1 MILCERQIKI
11 LRALRLKRI
20 AAADM
25 FETFPNGQAIRMRL
39 MEAGLISFDGDYFQI
54 TLKGREV
61 CPNEDLSAA
70 IKPERIPMSQ
80 AGELFRKTP
89 KWQQK
94 QVELNKVELQRVEHK
109 EIDVTENKA
118 SEIKPRALQVLE
130 FIENNPNC
138 TSKQLNDAVDF
149 DSPNSYIRHHIKNK
163 KVIQQQTLGKKFTYV
178 LADGL
183 TATDV
188 YGQGVKNCGKK
199 DKQVDSAPVT
209 VETIGKVLDIPQLI
223 EQSENVEDTPVVFEY
238 EDEPQTNVGKGFRV
252 SYTSHDCLIVSGDDM
267 DFELNAQQTKQ
278 LIHFVEKVRMIR

>member
-1 MILCERQIKI
+1 MILCESQIKI

-25 FETFPNGQAIRMRL
+25 FETFPDGHAIRMRL
-39 MEAGLISFDGDYFQI
+39 MEAGFIAFDGDHFQI

-61 CPNEDLSAA
+61 CPNQDLSVA

-80 AGELFRKTP
+80 AGELFRRTP

-94 QVELNKVELQRVEHK
+94 EVELNKVELQRVEHK

-118 SEIKPRALQVLE
+118 SEPKPRALQVLE

-138 TSKQLNDAVDF
+138 TSKQLNDAMDF

-163 KVIQQQTLGKKFTYV
+163 KVIQQQTMGKKFTYK

-183 TATDV
+183 TANDV
-188 YGQGVKNCGKK
+188 YGDGVKNKGKK

-223 EQSENVEDTPVVFEY
+223 NPAKAAEDTPVVFEY
-238 EDEPQTNVGKGFRV
+238 EDEPETNVGKGFRI
-252 SYTSHDCLIVSGDDM
+252 SYTSDDCLIVSDDDM
-267 DFELNAQQTKQ
+267 DFELDPQKTKQ
-278 LIHFVEKVRMIR
+278 LIQFVEKVRMIR